1 MALTKWEP
9 LREIEEMFDRYTK
22 AMGWPLAR
30 GSEPMT
36 AADWTPKVDIS
47 ETDSQILIKAD
58 IPGVAKEDVKVTL
71 ENGMLSIRGERRQ
84 EKEDKGEKFHRIE
97 RSYGSFY
104 RSFSLPRTVDAQAI
118 KASFDNGMLQLIL
131 PKTASASPDS
141 VEIKVE

>member
-1 MALTKWEP
+1 
-9 LREIEEMFDRYTK
+9 
-22 AMGWPLAR
+22 
-30 GSEPMT
+30 
-36 AADWTPKVDIS
+36 
-47 ETDSQILIKAD
+47 
-58 IPGVAKEDVKVTL
+58 
-71 ENGMLSIRGERRQ
+71 